1 MFQISHNKTQNTLEV
16 KHSNKKLCAKI
27 NLKDGASLQELT
39 LNANQIIK
47 DLAPLKYKNT
57 YASSILFPFANRIK
71 DGEYKFEGKTYKFDI
86 NEPANNNAL
95 HGLVFNKTFNVV
107 STKATENE
115 ANIVLLYSENEKHP
129 AFPYTYNIIIAYTFT
144 STTVSLNV
152 TIKNTSSNTFP
163 FTLGWHPYF
172 SSKNLY
178 QSNISFNSLEKIE
191 LDDRNITSGVTPA
204 IETDFNIKNK
214 TLDDCWIL
222 NSDEIIFKTPSYKL
236 QFNSTAEQN
245 FLQIYTPPTPNTIA
259 IEPTTGVSN
268 SFNNQ
273 IGLQLLEPNKDY
285 NITWTIFIDKLLLNK
300 TLKLIV

>member
-1 MFQISHNKTQNTLEV
+1 MYKILHNKTLNTVEV
-16 KHSNKKLCAKI
+16 EDSNKKLFAKI
-27 NLKDGASLQELT
+27 NLKDGASLKECT
-39 LNANQIIK
+39 LNTKQIIK
-47 DLAPLKYKNT
+47 DLAPLKYENT

-95 HGLVFNKTFNVV
+95 HGLVFNKTFHVV

-115 ANIVLLYSENEKHP
+115 ANIVLLYSEDKKHS
-129 AFPYTYNIIIAYTFT
+129 AFPYTYNITIAYTFT
-144 STTVSLNV
+144 KTTVSLNV
-152 TIKNTSSNTFP
+152 TIKNTSNNTFP

-172 SSKNLY
+172 SSENLY
-178 QSNISFNSLEKIE
+178 KSNISFNSLEKIE
-191 LDDRNITSGVTPA
+191 LDDRNITSGVTPTS
-204 IETDFNIKNK
+204 ETDFNIKNK

-222 NSDEIIFKTPSYKL
+222 NTDEIIFKTPSYKL
-236 QFNSTAEQN
+236 QFNSTAKQN

-273 IGLQLLEPNKDY
+273 IGLQLLEPNQSEQ
-285 NITWTIFIDKLLLNK
+285 ITWTITIQ
-300 TLKLIV
+300 